1 MAEVLPRHL
10 VGPVLMASQMC
21 SMMGSLAIAI
31 LSFDEIFATPELW
44 PTIVGEFM
52 TEIIS
57 TSLLVWDRSCE
68 ARESRPPGQNQ
79 ELKEMSLV
87 SKVCKLCSE
96 Q

>member
-57 TSLLVWDRSCE
+57 TSLLVWVVVVK
-68 ARESRPPGQNQ
+68 RE
-79 ELKEMSLV
+79 
-87 SKVCKLCSE
+87 
-96 Q
+96 